1 MKNLFNEA
9 ELKSITE
16 RLNGLEGTE
25 KRLWGKMTLS
35 QMLRH
40 CRLQLD
46 MALKHVPAKDIFPSP
61 MQWITKQVVGF
72 RIPWPKNLVAAPEML
87 VKEDAEFTK
96 ERQLLLERMA
106 EMKQK
111 DDFGSHPFFGKMNKE
126 EWGKIAYKHLDH
138 HLRQFGS

>member
-9 ELKSITE
+9 ELKLITD

-25 KRLWGKMTLS
+25 QRLWGKMTLG

-61 MQWITKQVVGF
+61 MQWITKHTFGF
-72 RIPWPKNLVAAPEML
+72 MIPWPKNLVAAPEMK
-87 VKEDAEFTK
+87 VTKDAEFAK
-96 ERQLLLERMA
+96 ERELLLERIAQM
-106 EMKQK
+106 QLQN
-111 DDFGSHPFFGKMNKE
+111 DFGSHPFFGKMNKE

-138 HLRQFGS
+138 HLRQFGM